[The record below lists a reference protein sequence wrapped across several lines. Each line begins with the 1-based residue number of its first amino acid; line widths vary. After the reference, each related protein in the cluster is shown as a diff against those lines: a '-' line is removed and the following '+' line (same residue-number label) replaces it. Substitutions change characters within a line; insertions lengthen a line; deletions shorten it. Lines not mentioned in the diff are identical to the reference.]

1 MPDYAPSYVHDTY
14 VSSTNSPVLDRIVFT
29 IDHIHRGGAGIY
41 STFEVVKYLVS
52 HKIPVAIFMECTDPA
67 NFCRIDKAEA
77 SRIYAL
83 DPDLVTL
90 GVHALPKG
98 HSQEEQIKRSNLI
111 NNTIEEITGKKS
123 VILSYH
129 GAKAGPEPGIVFE
142 NIKYA
147 RGIRSWV
154 LSQRFNRL
162 DTPVMPMTLTRT
174 AFKYINLRNKAGFTA
189 TLFVHTVELRT
200 IFPQR
205 NVFDTLVRQVIDKQL
220 QALPY
225 LSAMESD
232 YSSERCPLRYFT
244 HGQLSQNLYV
254 GHVDHS
260 GEIFQVAELQ
270 LFLNLLGYDAGMVDG
285 TYGRR
290 TSMAVL
296 MFQVDNGLLAD
307 GQVGTATRESINT
320 FCG

>member
-1 MPDYAPSYVHDTY
+1 MPDYAPSYVRDMY

-41 STFEVVKYLVS
+41 STFDVVKYLVS
-52 HKIPVAIFMECTDPA
+52 HKIPVAVFMECTDPA
-67 NFCRIDKAEA
+67 NFCRVDKAEA

-83 DPDLVTL
+83 DPGLVSL

-98 HSQEEQIKRSNLI
+98 HSQEEQTKRLNLI

-129 GAKAGPEPGIVFE
+129 GANAGPEPGIVFE

-147 RGIRSWV
+147 RGVRSWSV
-154 LSQRFNRL
+154 AQRFNRL
-162 DTPVMPMTLTRT
+162 DTPVMPMTLSRA
-174 AFKYINLRNKAGFTA
+174 AFKYIKLRNKAGFTA
-189 TLFVHTVELRT
+189 TLFVHSVELRS
-200 IFPQR
+200 IFPQKH
-205 NVFDTLVRQVIDKQL
+205 VFDTLVRQVIDKRL
-220 QALPY
+220 QPLHY
-225 LSAMESD
+225 FSAMESD
-232 YSSERCPLRYFT
+232 YSSARCPLRYFT
-244 HGQLSQNLYV
+244 HGRLSQNLYT
-254 GHVDHS
+254 GYIDHS
-260 GEIFQVAELQ
+260 GDIYQVAELQ
-270 LFLNLLGYDAGMVDG
+270 LFLNHLGYDAGEVDG
-285 TYGRR
+285 IYGRK

-296 MFQVDNGLLAD
+296 MFQVDNDLVAD